1 MNKKVVWLP
10 YDFDTAIGINN
21 EGTLSYGY
29 SLEDIDQV
37 NGRDVYNGQDSVLW
51 VNLRACFGSEIQT
64 MYRSLRSSGAISYE
78 KVKKLFEDHQA
89 VWPEALRNEDSFF
102 KYIQPL
108 LEDGDDNYLSMLQGS
123 KKEQRKWWL
132 YNRIKYLD
140 SKYNAGEAQTDRIQL
155 RGYAKA
161 NITIRPY
168 ADIYAT
174 IKFGSYTVSQRATRN
189 QDYTLVCPIDTLND
203 TEIYIYSSSQLS
215 SVGDLSGLKTGFAD
229 FHLATKLTEL
239 ILGSA
244 DPNYENGNLRR
255 VTAGNLPL
263 LKKLDV
269 RNCTGLG
276 LAHAEGESPQLSV
289 DLSGCTNIEE
299 VYFGGTGIRGVDL
312 PNGGVLRILDLPGSI
327 TNLTIRNQTSL
338 TTLTC
343 PDYSNISTL
352 WLEGMGDVMSLSA
365 ITNIVDSVTSGCRIR
380 LFNFYWNFNSIAD
393 VQTFLAKFNGM
404 IGVDQNGDNVST
416 PQIYAHVH
424 VPTATGDQI
433 DAINADWPDIV
444 VDADVMTVYLRYWN
458 YEGDTLLYTET
469 VQKNGNG
476 TYSGQPSHGTTNG
489 YDFTF
494 AGWSLYKNS
503 TTPDANARKNLIG
516 NRDVYAAYVLTEHLY
531 TATFVR
537 ASVDGGGTLYTQ
549 TGLHY
554 GATPT
559 YAGTTPTTTKQGT
572 WEFNGWS
579 PALGPITTDT
589 VYTAVF
595 RDMSAVTYKLIGR
608 TLTEIENTSITTI
621 RQSAFCM
628 LSSLISVSF
637 ENVVEVGSYAFA
649 SCSSLVNL
657 YAPKLQI
664 IKSYAFM
671 YCRKLKTG
679 IFQSASNIGTYAFY
693 YTGIETASFP
703 ILSDIPSNAFVGCSS
718 MSTALFPNA
727 KYIRY
732 AAFSRCY
739 GLSYLSFPEAIN
751 IYSSAFDRCSNIT
764 KVVFPKAQYFGGGA
778 FSNCINLSILALPN
792 SSVAVLA
799 LSNAFWCASNAIIY
813 VNDDLVDLY
822 RSSYIWSI
830 YSSRIKGISE
840 LPDGAWW

>member
-51 VNLRACFGSEIQT
+51 VNLRACFGSEIQS

-352 WLEGMGDVMSLSA
+352 WLEGMGDVMSLST

-393 VQTFLAKFNGM
+393 VHTFLNKFDGM
-404 IGVDQNGDNVST
+404 IGVDQNGDNVEH

-424 VPTATGDQI
+424 VPSATGDQI

-444 VDADVMTVYLRYWN
+444 VDADVMTLNLRYWN
-458 YEGDTLLYTET
+458 FEGTQLIYTET
-469 VQKNGNG
+469 IQKNHNG
-476 TYSGQPSHGTTNG
+476 TYSGQPTHAVANG

-503 TTPDANARKNLIG
+503 TTPDVNATKNLTG
-516 NRDVYAAYVLTEHLY
+516 NRDVYAAYTLTEHLY
-531 TATFVR
+531 TVKFVR
-537 ASVDGGGTLYTQ
+537 ATADGGGTLYIQ
-549 TGLHY
+549 SGLHY
-554 GATPT
+554 GDIPVYSGAEPT
-559 YAGTTPTTTKQGT
+559 STKTGE
-572 WEFNGWS
+572 WRFNGWTPEIQS
-579 PALGPITTDT
+579 VTADTTYTAKFKDASSITRQLVRRTIQEVDTADLTEFGIYAFNSCAQLAYANMPLVLSIPYAAFSYCMYLRTVSMPLATIVGEYAFYNCHTLSSIYAPNVSNIQSNAFGNCYGLQELVMSNNIVIGVAAYTRCSSLTT
-589 VYTAVF
+589 VYLPKIERIENYTF
-595 RDMSAVTYKLIGR
+595 MSCQKLTTVNLEKVSYIGR
-608 TLTEIENTSITTI
+608 NAFEGCSRLMSIELPNIASID
-621 RQSAFCM
+621 
-628 LSSLISVSF
+628 
-637 ENVVEVGSYAFA
+637 SYAFYG
-649 SCSSLVNL
+649 CTSLSMIVMPNVSEVVPL
-657 YAPKLQI
+657 
-664 IKSYAFM
+664 
-671 YCRKLKTG
+671 G
-679 IFQSASNIGTYAFY
+679 DTY
-693 YTGIETASFP
+693 
-703 ILSDIPSNAFVGCSS
+703 
-718 MSTALFPNA
+718 
-727 KYIRY
+727 
-732 AAFSRCY
+732 AFSRCY
-739 GLSYLSFPEAIN
+739 S
-751 IYSSAFDRCSNIT
+751 
-764 KVVFPKAQYFGGGA
+764 
-778 FSNCINLSILALPN
+778 LSIYVPDMLVN
-792 SSVAVLA
+792 SYKTASRWSV
-799 LSNAFWCASNAIIY
+799 
-813 VNDDLVDLY
+813 
-822 RSSYIWSI
+822 
-830 YSSRIKGISE
+830 YSSRIYGMNA
-840 LPDGAWW
+840 LV